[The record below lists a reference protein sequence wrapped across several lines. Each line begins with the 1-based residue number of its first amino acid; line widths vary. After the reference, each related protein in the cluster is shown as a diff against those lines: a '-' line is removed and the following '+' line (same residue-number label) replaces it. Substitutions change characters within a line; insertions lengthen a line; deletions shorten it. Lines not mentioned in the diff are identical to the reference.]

1 MEAVS
6 LRCRHCRG
14 GRGGAYAEMG
24 AAGGTFYCPS
34 SKSPEPSGIFPSNT
48 VEALGAE
55 LCCSAVAASLREANE
70 GGPG

>member
-14 GRGGAYAEMG
+14 GGGGAYAEMG
-24 AAGGTFYCPS
+24 AAGGTFHCFS
-34 SKSPEPSGIFPSNT
+34 SKSPEPSGVFPSDA

-55 LCCSAVAASLREANE
+55 LCRSAVAASLREANE